1 MLRVQKLVPK
11 LPARVQRFVIAAIG
25 RRRFIAWSFGHY
37 LQIAPPEFAGPAPSP
52 GRRERE
58 LSAAA

>member
-11 LPARVQRFVIAAIG
+11 LPAPVQRFVIRAIG
-25 RRRFIAWSFGHY
+25 NRRFVHWSFGHY
-37 LQIAPPEFAGPAPSP
+37 LQIAPPEFAGPAPKP
-52 GRRERE
+52 RRESE